1 MTLSSLHLRLS
12 LSRLLAWLTLSLCC
26 VCMARAQPFS
36 VSGFRALPND
46 ISAFVHPVRD
56 NNANACALI
65 KVQASSDFAFSTPL
79 GIVRRVDK
87 VGEIWLYVPQG
98 TRLLTIKHPRWG
110 VLRDYRLPSAL
121 ESRLAYELTL
131 RLPPSPVVLRHDTV
145 VRTQVLRDTIVTVA
159 ARPRIP
165 LSLMTLATVGA
176 YAHGPS
182 WGLMAV
188 VGKRNGAFLHV
199 AGDLRGKVDERGVC
213 SDDGQADGW
222 TVTPYY
228 SGRIEYRH
236 YLITGGAAHR
246 LSRWLYLYE
255 GLGFGRRYA
264 YWQLA
269 PSEGGGYLRCRDRS
283 AKGIAAETG
292 LVVTVGR
299 CCFSASAST
308 VKGKYWQAQIG
319 VGIKIK

>member
-1 MTLSSLHLRLS
+1 MNLHSLHLHSWLP
-12 LSRLLAWLTLSLCC
+12 RLLAWLTISFCC
-26 VCMARAQPFS
+26 VCRTHAQQFS

-56 NNANACALI
+56 NNGNTCALI

-79 GIVRRVDK
+79 GIVRREDK
-87 VGEIWLYVPQG
+87 VGEIWLYIPQG

-110 VLRDYRLPSAL
+110 VLRDYRLPAVL

-182 WGLMAV
+182 WGLMVV

-199 AGDLRGKVDERGVC
+199 AGDLRSKVDEHGVC
-213 SDDGQADGW
+213 TDDGRADGW

-228 SGRIEYRH
+228 SGRSEYRH
-236 YLITGGAAHR
+236 YLFTGGAAHR
-246 LSRWLYLYE
+246 LSRWLYLFE
-255 GLGFGRRYA
+255 GLGFGRSHT
-264 YWQLA
+264 YWELA
-269 PSEGGGYLRCRDRS
+269 ASEGGGYLRCRDRS

-292 LVVTVGR
+292 LLVAAGR
-299 CCFSASAST
+299 YCFSASAST